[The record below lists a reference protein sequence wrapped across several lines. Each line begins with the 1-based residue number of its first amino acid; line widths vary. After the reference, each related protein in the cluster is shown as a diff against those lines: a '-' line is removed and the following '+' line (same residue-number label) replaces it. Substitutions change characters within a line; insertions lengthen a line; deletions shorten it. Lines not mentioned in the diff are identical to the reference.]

1 MNAALV
7 PFLAMALAVLAW
19 PSPVALG
26 SDWPMFRGD
35 PALKGV
41 SDAKVS
47 LPLHLRWTF
56 KTGGPVSSSPAVVG
70 SNVFVGSASSNVY
83 CLALADGARRWAT
96 PVSGPVE
103 ASPLVLDGRLYIGD
117 VNTNFYCLDA
127 ATGKILWTV
136 GFEEKVKSS
145 ASWYQP
151 PGTSKKAVLVGSYDF
166 KLYSLDAL
174 TGRTNWV
181 YETGNYINGSPAVSE
196 GLTAFG
202 GCDAFVHVLQLGN
215 GSKAREIEA
224 GAPIIGSAAIAGGRA
239 YLGHYENEFLCVD
252 LKEGKVAW
260 RYRDRAFPY
269 ATSPAITDQRV
280 LFGGRDKRLHCV
292 ERDTGKG
299 VWTFQTRG
307 KVESSPVVADG
318 KVFFGSDDGR
328 LYAVSLA
335 DGTEAW
341 QFEVGQPVQSS
352 PAIVPGH
359 VLVGSE
365 DGSLYCFG
373 PAKP

>member
-1 MNAALV
+1 VNAAIA
-7 PFLAMALAVLAW
+7 FLLALAGTAMIHASAQGV
-19 PSPVALG
+19 
-26 SDWPMFRGD
+26 DWPMFRGN
-35 PALKGV
+35 PALTGV
-41 SDAKVS
+41 SEAKVP
-47 LPLHLRWTF
+47 LPLRLQWTF

-70 SNVFVGSASSNVY
+70 SNVYVGSASSNVF
-83 CLALADGARRWAT
+83 CLGLADGARRWSTA
-96 PVSGPVE
+96 VSGPVE

-136 GFEEKVKSS
+136 GFDEKVKSS
-145 ASWYQP
+145 ASWYEP
-151 PGTSKKAVLVGSYDF
+151 PGTGRKAILVGSYDF
-166 KLYSLDAL
+166 KLYSIDAL
-174 TGRTNWV
+174 TGRTNWA
-181 YETGNYINGSPAVSE
+181 YETGNYINGSPAVSD

-202 GCDAFVHVLQLGN
+202 GCDAFVHVLQLAT

-224 GAPIIGSAAIAGGRA
+224 GAPIIGSAAIAKGRA

-252 LKEGKVAW
+252 LQQGKVVW

-269 ATSPAITDQRV
+269 ATSPAVTDDRV

-292 ERDTGKG
+292 ERETGKS

-335 DGTEAW
+335 TGAEAW
-341 QFEVGQPVQSS
+341 QFEIGQPIQSS

-373 PAKP
+373 PGKP

>member
-1 MNAALV
+1 VNAAIA
-7 PFLAMALAVLAW
+7 FLLALAGTAMIHASAQGV
-19 PSPVALG
+19 
-26 SDWPMFRGD
+26 DWPMFRGN
-35 PALKGV
+35 PALTGV
-41 SDAKVS
+41 SEAKVP
-47 LPLHLRWTF
+47 LPLRLQWTF

-70 SNVFVGSASSNVY
+70 SNVYVGSASSNVF
-83 CLALADGARRWAT
+83 CLGLADGARRWSTA
-96 PVSGPVE
+96 VSGPVE

-136 GFEEKVKSS
+136 GFDEKVKSS
-145 ASWYQP
+145 ASWYEP
-151 PGTSKKAVLVGSYDF
+151 PGTGRKAILVGSYDF
-166 KLYSLDAL
+166 KLYSIDAL
-174 TGRTNWV
+174 TGRTNWA
-181 YETGNYINGSPAVSE
+181 YETGNYINGSPAVSD

-202 GCDAFVHVLQLGN
+202 GCDAFVHVLQLAT

-224 GAPIIGSAAIAGGRA
+224 GAPIIGSAAIAKGRA

-252 LKEGKVAW
+252 LQQGKVVW

-269 ATSPAITDQRV
+269 ATSPAVTDDRV

-292 ERDTGKG
+292 ERETGKS

-307 KVESSPVVADG
+307 KVESSPVVAHG

-335 DGTEAW
+335 TGTEAW
-341 QFEVGQPVQSS
+341 QFEIGQPIQSS

-373 PAKP
+373 PGKP